1 MTNQP
6 AVLAVQAQDGG
17 ASFAVRVTPRAGRD
31 RIDPPKEGVLPVR
44 LAAPPVEG
52 EANAALLRLVAK
64 ALGVPPSRVRLLSGS
79 RGRNKRLWVEGL
91 DPDQVRDRLA
101 G

>member
-1 MTNQP
+1 MTSDN
-6 AVLAVQAQDGG
+6 AAFSVQAQDGG
-17 ASFAVRVTPRAGRD
+17 AAFAVRVTPRAGRD
-31 RIDPPKEGVLPVR
+31 RIDPPREGALVVR

-52 EANAALLRLVAK
+52 EANAALLRLLAK
-64 ALGVPPSRVRLLSGS
+64 ALRVPPSRVKLLSGS

-91 DPDQVRDRLA
+91 DPDQVRARLA